1 MRELKWFDSALF
13 IKVNI
18 AGYGLFFR
26 ISRDSPEKQKCLT
39 DEYGRNKF
47 HTCSQDGRGEDV
59 CLDSRPPES
68 PTCKVR
74 HRSGQWVLWAPPVRA
89 AYALLHSTSV
99 PNYCIQDV
107 LSDIE
112 ENYGHGSLGFEKS
125 VTVSNL
131 IKSK

>member
-1 MRELKWFDSALF
+1 MRELKGFDSALF

-74 HRSGQWVLWAPPVRA
+74 SLPYVR
-89 AYALLHSTSV
+89 YSVVSTQL
-99 PNYCIQDV
+99 YKM
-107 LSDIE
+107 
-112 ENYGHGSLGFEKS
+112 Y
-125 VTVSNL
+125 
-131 IKSK
+131 